1 MLPKMEGRKIAH
13 IAERDVDET
22 LHLSVGHIVLSQQ
35 DKAQT
40 PFVWKLMYLFVCF
53 PEIVIFADLLGSF
66 VSRAVMVLLIQLV
79 IRCNSSTAQAFV
91 FYFLLSA
98 SLEFKLWRKSGW
110 LIWISQF
117 IHVQWKAIHQRKLCC
132 EFKSNLSHLGVNRIV
147 LPWHLEEGKN
157 STTSRNTWCC
167 CIN

>member
-1 MLPKMEGRKIAH
+1 MYTTISSCLCFPFLYRNAQTCNIEHCSFRYCVFMLPKMEGRKIAH
-13 IAERDVDET
+13 IAERDVCET

-35 DKAQT
+35 DKAQAL
-40 PFVWKLMYLFVCF
+40 FVWKLMYLFVCF

-98 SLEFKLWRKSGW
+98 SLEFKL
-110 LIWISQF
+110 
-117 IHVQWKAIHQRKLCC
+117 
-132 EFKSNLSHLGVNRIV
+132 
-147 LPWHLEEGKN
+147 
-157 STTSRNTWCC
+157 
-167 CIN
+167 